1 MKGPPFWWE
10 AGAGIYI
17 AGSSMCC
24 TGGLSTTH
32 EEADDSGETDTSRGA
47 LAARYGDIVKRRVV
61 SLDVE
66 YRFESGWLDS
76 GGVNWAASQHSG
88 GRAV

>member
-1 MKGPPFWWE
+1 
-10 AGAGIYI
+10 
-17 AGSSMCC
+17 MCC
-24 TGGLSTTH
+24 RLVHVLHRADHLPAH
-32 EEADDSGETDTSRGA
+32 EEANDSGETDTSRGA

-76 GGVNWAASQHSG
+76 GGVNGAASQHLG

>member
-1 MKGPPFWWE
+1 
-10 AGAGIYI
+10 
-17 AGSSMCC
+17 MCC
-24 TGGLSTTH
+24 RLVHVLHRADYLPAH
-32 EEADDSGETDTSRGA
+32 EEANDSGETDTSRGA

-76 GGVNWAASQHSG
+76 GGVNGAASQHLG